1 MHILLSNRQAGPGR
15 TVKQEQEQVSRN
27 HEQTFSGGS
36 VLLDRD
42 HVFELATTRARISA
56 RARTRTRGNWAS
68 FLPRPLG
75 THFRGW
81 ATHSEAGGRPPLP
94 AAMSVCTDQQPSA
107 SVADQL
113 GGAEEMGASKE
124 YVSVRVRTAV
134 GYILHPD
141 KFQDLSKLD
150 LQKKFD
156 LLVRRGIIVTYVR
169 VHLPS

>member
-1 MHILLSNRQAGPGR
+1 MVNGPNCLPAIMFLSWP
-15 TVKQEQEQVSRN
+15 
-27 HEQTFSGGS
+27 H
-36 VLLDRD
+36 VLESQRK
-42 HVFELATTRARISA
+42 RAH
-56 RARTRTRGNWAS
+56 GKLG

-81 ATHSEAGGRPPLP
+81 ATHCEAGGRPPLP

-124 YVSVRVRTAV
+124 YVSVRVRTAL
-134 GYILHPD
+134 GYNLHPD
-141 KFQDLSKLD
+141 KFQELSKLD